1 MGDVKYFFLAVG
13 WLFLQTSFAQH
24 TPMITNYNASEYKA
38 HHQNW
43 SVTQS
48 SNRIIYSAN
57 TFGLLS
63 FNGNSWSLNKLKSNK
78 LLRSVFAKGDRIYT
92 GAFEEIGFWE
102 EDACG
107 QLHFKDL
114 TPLID
119 DKLVRNEEFW
129 HITTNDKFVF
139 FQSFSVLLA
148 YNGQNIQKV
157 PVQGS
162 IMFLQFIGNKGYF
175 QSLEHGIYVL
185 DEKLKPKLLDNT
197 GFFKNK
203 TISGIHAYP
212 EPNTLFITTHSDGI
226 YLYKSGVITPWRK
239 DLKAYFS
246 ASQINKAFITKNN
259 KIILGTIRDGVLIFD
274 KNNEL
279 QYHINTSNG
288 IQNNTVL
295 AIVEDLDRNIWLGL
309 DKGISKIDM
318 SQKTM
323 QFKDISGSIGSVYTI
338 STLDSILYVGTNQ
351 GVYYHDMKS
360 GVKTGVQPAFTLV
373 EGSQGQAWQL
383 LALED
388 QLFCG
393 HNEGSFLI
401 KNKKAIK
408 ISSITG
414 GWYNEF
420 IPGTKKQRLLQGNY
434 TGLCVF
440 LKDGKSL
447 KYGHKIE
454 GYNQP
459 VKKFIFEITHLWVCN
474 QNSGIKRIKLNPEYT
489 KAIEVKS
496 YDKNRGLNQKNNLDL
511 VRFRNRIMVYDG
523 ENHYYY
529 DGKTDRFILF
539 KEFNYFDK
547 GFIIRPLDG
556 NNWLRIYPDKAIRMQ
571 ENNMEEQIP
580 YLFNRDYHNAI
591 ELNTG
596 QYAFCLDD
604 GYIIQNKTQVSKKKL
619 NDQDT
624 IYIRLFGKDNKC
636 LASLQGKRT
645 EIPFSL
651 NDITVHFYDLDFKT
665 GKTYQYR
672 LFPGIQNWKTIDNNS
687 LVELNNLR
695 SGKYKLEIRSHEG
708 ANGSIEFD
716 ILPPWYL
723 SYFAILFYVIALF
736 GSIYSINR
744 YYNKKLMQTKT
755 KMMADQARLIKEHAM
770 EIENQRL
777 LNENIYKNKEL
788 ANVTMHLIQKNEI
801 LQDIRGELMQ
811 MKSQDQKHA
820 SRDIQTIL
828 KQINQ
833 NLTLEA
839 DKKLFDTSFDE
850 VHESFL
856 KQLKKDFPS
865 LTREDLK
872 LAAFLKMDLSSK
884 EIAPL
889 FNISLRG
896 LENKRYRLRKK
907 LNLGSEVDLTD
918 YFNTAIN

>member
-1 MGDVKYFFLAVG
+1 MVIKTLSIFVIFVFALS
-13 WLFLQTSFAQH
+13 LSAQH
-24 TPMITNYNASEYKA
+24 TPMITNYNATEYKA

-43 SVTQS
+43 SITQS
-48 SNRIIYSAN
+48 SNRVIYSAN

-63 FNGNSWSLNKLKSNK
+63 FNGNSWNLNKLKSNK
-78 LLRSVFAKGDRIYT
+78 LLRSVFAKDDRIYT
-92 GAFEEIGFWE
+92 GAFEEIGFWK

-107 QLHFKDL
+107 KLQFNDL

-119 DKLVRNEEFW
+119 EKLVRNEEFW
-129 HITTNDKFVF
+129 HITTNKKFVF

-148 YNGQNIQKV
+148 FNGQKIQKV
-157 PVQGS
+157 PVKGS

-185 DEKLKPKLLDNT
+185 DEKLKPELLDNS

-203 TISGIHAYP
+203 TISGIHAYND
-212 EPNTLFITTHSDGI
+212 PNTLFITTHSDGI
-226 YLYKSGVITPWRK
+226 FLYKNGLITPWRK
-239 DLKAYFS
+239 DLKGYFS
-246 ASQINKAFITKNN
+246 ASQINKAFVTKDN
-259 KIILGTIRDGVLIFD
+259 KIVLGTIRDGVLIFD
-274 KNNEL
+274 ENNEL
-279 QYHINTSNG
+279 LYHINTSNG

-318 SQKTM
+318 SQKTL

-373 EGSQGQAWQL
+373 EGSQGQVWQL

-420 IPGTKKQRLLQGNY
+420 IPGTKKQKLLQGNY

-459 VKKFIFEITHLWVCN
+459 VKKFIFEGTHLWVCN
-474 QNSGIKRIKLNPEYT
+474 QNSGIKRIRLNPEFT

-511 VRFRNRIMVYDG
+511 VTFRNRIMVYDG

-529 DGKTDRFILF
+529 DGETDSFLLF
-539 KEFNYFDK
+539 KELNNYDK
-547 GFIIRPLDG
+547 GFIVRPLDG
-556 NNWLRIYPDKAIRMQ
+556 NSWLRIYPNKAIRMLGDQ
-571 ENNMEEQIP
+571 MAEQIP

-591 ELNTG
+591 ELNES

-604 GYIIQNKTQVSKKKL
+604 GYIIQNKIATSNKTVSGEH
-619 NDQDT
+619 T
-624 IYIRLFGKDNKC
+624 IIIRLFGKDNSC
-636 LASLQGKRT
+636 LTSKQGKRA
-645 EIPFSL
+645 EIPFSQ
-651 NDITVHFYDLDFKT
+651 NDLTVYFNDLDFRT

-672 LFPGIQNWKTIDNNS
+672 LLPGLSNWKTIDNNS
-687 LVELNNLR
+687 LFELNNLR
-695 SGKYKLEIRSHEG
+695 SGKYRLEIRRHDG
-708 ANGSIEFD
+708 ANGNVEFM

-723 SYFAILFYVIALF
+723 SYLAIMFYIVAL
-736 GSIYSINR
+736 GASIYSING
-744 YYNKKLMQTKT
+744 YYNKKLMRTKD
-755 KMMADQARLIKEHAM
+755 KMMADQARLIKEHSM

-777 LNENIYKNKEL
+777 LNENLYKNKEL

-801 LQDIRGELMQ
+801 LQDIREELMQ
-811 MKSQDQKHA
+811 MKSQDQNHA
-820 SRDIQTIL
+820 SRDIQIIL

-850 VHESFL
+850 VHEDFL
-856 KQLKKDFPS
+856 KQLKKNFPS

-907 LNLGSEVDLTD
+907 LKLGSEVDLTD
-918 YFNTAIN
+918 YFNTVIK